1 MEKKHK
7 ILLIED
13 DRDQI
18 KMYQFKFE
26 MDGFIFTSGRSG
38 EEGIKI
44 AKEQNPDLILLDLVL
59 INESGVEVL
68 EKLKKDKAAKNIPVI
83 ILTNLAKK
91 TMKEK
96 SKELGAIDFIIKTQV
111 NPSDL
116 VKKVKKVLRITNT
129 KI

>member
-13 DRDQI
+13 DQNQI

-26 MDGFIFTSGRSG
+26 KEGYIFLAGRSG
-38 EEGIKI
+38 EEGIRI

-59 INESGVEVL
+59 INENGVEVL
-68 EKLKKDKAAKNIPVI
+68 EKLKQDEATKNIPVM

-96 SKELGAIDFIIKTQV
+96 SKELGAIDFIIKTQH

-116 VKKVKKVLRITNT
+116 VEKIKKELKN
-129 KI
+129 

>member
-1 MEKKHK
+1 MNPKPK

-26 MDGFIFTSGRSG
+26 KEGFIFLAGRSG

-44 AKEQNPDLILLDLVL
+44 AKEQKPDFILLDLVL
-59 INESGVEVL
+59 INENGIEVL
-68 EKLKKDKAAKNIPVI
+68 EKLKKEEATKKIPVV
-83 ILTNLAKK
+83 ILTNLAKGM
-91 TMKEK
+91 MKEK
-96 SKELGAIDFIIKTQV
+96 GEELGAVGFIIKTQV

-116 VKKVKKVLRITNT
+116 VKKIKELIS
-129 KI
+129 